1 MTVRLHQLFCL
12 CVLLCFGALPV
23 HAKRIALVI
32 GNDNYALVTKLEK
45 AGNDADAMARELTAA
60 GFEVRKYKDLA
71 FKQMVVA
78 FETFFDK
85 IKGGDEVAVFYAGHG
100 VQTDRGSYL
109 LPTDVEGETQSQIEK
124 VSYSVNGLLE
134 ELDKIKP
141 RFSLL
146 IVDACRDNPLRSR
159 GRSIGVARGLNAPD
173 LAKGQMVVFSAGKNQ
188 RALDSL
194 NEKDGNPNGVFT
206 REFVARMRRPGVSVE
221 QLAIEVKNSVEQLA
235 RTVEHDQRPLIV
247 NDSTGDFYFFA
258 PSAARAAAPGQ
269 APAID
274 QSLREDQFWAD
285 TKAPDNME
293 GYEAYLGVYPNGR
306 YAGLA
311 RANISRLRTRAPAP
325 GAAMAADTQPTSR
338 SPSSPAAAQPATA
351 APAPGPATALQL
363 AAAPSSA
370 LVVTS
375 PPAAADTTRPAPA
388 GSGGAGT
395 RTSYTLSNG
404 DKYEGDVVG
413 AVRTGQGKYQFAN
426 GDRYEGALVDNAF
439 TGKGVMSFAYGDRFE
454 GDYVRGAK
462 HGQGVY
468 VFANKDRYEGAYA
481 DNLFEGKGSFIY
493 ASGERYDGEFAH
505 GAKHGKGV
513 YRFANGET
521 YDGSYVD
528 NAYDGRGSYTY
539 ASGDRYEGEYK
550 RGIKQGQGIY
560 RFANGDRYEGGF
572 LNNVFNGSGKLFL
585 ATRDRY
591 EGEFRDNVKDGNG
604 VHYFANGD
612 RYEGAFRGGVQAG
625 SGTHVY
631 ANGDKYIGL
640 FEGGVRHGKGVYQ
653 YANGQ
658 KRDMEFVNGVEKT
671 N

>member
-1 MTVRLHQLFCL
+1 MTVRLHQLLYMCA
-12 CVLLCFGALPV
+12 LLFFGAVPA
-23 HAKRIALVI
+23 HAKRVALVI
-32 GNDNYALVTKLEK
+32 GNDNYAQVAKLEK

-60 GFEVRKYKDLA
+60 GFEVRKHRDLT

-78 FETFFDK
+78 FEAFFDK

-109 LPTDVEGETQSQIEK
+109 LPVDVEGETQSQIEK

-141 RFSLL
+141 QFSLL

-159 GRSIGVARGLNAPD
+159 GRTIGISRGLNAPD

-194 NEKDGNPNGVFT
+194 HDKDTNPNGVFT

-221 QLAIEVKNSVEQLA
+221 ALAIEVKNSVEQIA
-235 RTVEHDQRPLIV
+235 RTVNHDQRPLIV

-258 PSAARAAAPGQ
+258 PTSARPAAPGQ
-269 APAID
+269 PIAAADP
-274 QSLREDQFWAD
+274 SLREDQFWAD
-285 TKAPDNME
+285 TKAPDNIE
-293 GYEAYLGVYPNGR
+293 GYEAYLGTYPGGR

-311 RANISRLRTRAPAP
+311 RANISRLRTRSASAAGGSLPA
-325 GAAMAADTQPTSR
+325 AT
-338 SPSSPAAAQPATA
+338 AAQPLVAS
-351 APAPGPATALQL
+351 APTVAVQ
-363 AAAPSSA
+363 SA
-370 LVVTS
+370 SVATS
-375 PPAAADTTRPAPA
+375 PPSPQGAPSAIAPARPAAP
-388 GSGGAGT
+388 GVRGQ
-395 RTSYTLSNG
+395 TSYTLSNG
-404 DKYEGDVVG
+404 DKYEGEVVG
-413 AVRTGQGKYQFAN
+413 ALRTGQGKYQFAN
-426 GDRYEGALVDNAF
+426 GDRYEGALVDNTF
-439 TGKGVMSFAYGDRFE
+439 SGKGVMTFTYGDRYE
-454 GDYVRGAK
+454 GEYLRGAK

-481 DNLFEGKGSFIY
+481 DNLFEGRGVFIY
-493 ASGERYDGEFAH
+493 ASGDRYDGEYAR
-505 GAKHGKGV
+505 GAKHGRGV

-521 YDGSYVD
+521 YDGNYVD
-528 NAYDGRGSYTY
+528 NAYDGRGSYVF
-539 ASGDRYEGEYK
+539 ASGDRYEGDYK

-560 RFANGDRYEGGF
+560 HFANGDRYEGSF
-572 LNNVFNGSGKLFL
+572 AANVFNGAGKLYL

-612 RYEGAFRGGVQAG
+612 RYEGAFRSGAQAG
-625 SGTHVY
+625 NGTHFY
-631 ANGDKYIGL
+631 ANGDKYVGL
-640 FEGGVRHGKGVYQ
+640 FQAGVRHGKGVYHF
-653 YANGQ
+653 ANGQ
-658 KRDMEFVNGVEKT
+658 QRDLEFVNGTEKT